1 MAKIENIKTDQ
12 IEFSVFGA
20 AKVFI
25 LFEKQYDKSMIN
37 YIQEN
42 SQDVNAYA
50 NILLL
55 GHKSWAKLKEVE
67 EVIKD
72 VDYILDR
79 MDINEMASSVMQMLG
94 LKVEPVSEDSDKK
107 K

>member
-12 IEFSVFGA
+12 IEFCVFGA

-55 GHKSWAKLKEVE
+55 GHKSWAKLQDCQDE
-67 EVIKD
+67 IKD

-94 LKVEPVSEDSDKK
+94 LKVEPVSEDLDKK

>member
-12 IEFSVFGA
+12 VEFCVFGA

-25 LFEKQYDKSMIN
+25 LFEKQYAKTMIT

-50 NILLL
+50 YILLL
-55 GHKSWAKLKEVE
+55 GHKSWAKLLEVE
-67 EVIKD
+67 EVVKD

-94 LKVEPVSEDSDKK
+94 LKTEPLSEDSDKK